1 MNNMYL
7 DERQKKI
14 VVDALKD
21 YNFIKEEIENRIR
34 QDYNL
39 EELSKFLV
47 RFKDIEISN
56 IEEYDDIGYLDF
68 IYKDVNTCVI
78 WEYQKGLRVSNTL
91 EIYDKEQ
98 MEYIIEDF
106 CTIEEYEKMLNRT
119 REENLND
126 LVATLKYYE
135 SRGLEADYKAYSKK
149 VISFLK
155 ENW

>member
-1 MNNMYL
+1 MYL

-14 VVDALKD
+14 VRNAIED
-21 YNFIKEEIENRIR
+21 YNFMKEQLEEKIKK
-34 QDYNL
+34 DYNL

-47 RFKDIEISN
+47 RFKDVEITNLES
-56 IEEYDDIGYLDF
+56 YDDVGYLDF
-68 IYKDVNTCVI
+68 IYKDVNMCCV
-78 WEYQKGLRVSNTL
+78 WTSKDNVYVSKTF
-91 EIYDKEQ
+91 EIYDRVK

-126 LVATLKYYE
+126 FVAQLKWYE
-135 SRGLEADYKAYSKK
+135 NRGLEADYKAYSKK